1 MVVVLQINKQSLD
14 IKYPRWSKREINHS
28 WSIVTIVTWRR
39 YAFWIY
45 RYSGTSGYYEPLT
58 IFLVLQTIFFT
69 PVVVKYR
76 GKNLDIT
83 KPRYSG
89 HILLACEPPGR
100 SCALSPA
107 PPQERPGELGSQA
120 NILPVPWPFHCNF
133 FVNVPRG
140 TPGKF
145 WWGVCLPVLQ
155 ILALFQTKKT
165 TLHIRF
171 RPCL

>member
-1 MVVVLQINKQSLD
+1 M
-14 IKYPRWSKREINHS
+14 H
-28 WSIVTIVTWRR
+28 
-39 YAFWIY
+39 FGIY

-83 KPRYSG
+83 KPPYSG

-100 SCALSPA
+100 SSTLSAA
-107 PPQERPGELGSQA
+107 PPPERPGELGSQA
-120 NILPVPWPFHCNF
+120 NILPVPWPFLISRFHCNF
-133 FVNVPRG
+133 FVNVPGG

-145 WWGVCLPVLQ
+145 WWGCACRFFKSWPY
-155 ILALFQTKKT
+155 FKPKKT

-171 RPCL
+171 QTLPLKKLCHQFLH